1 MLPTVS
7 SDMLRGSRG
16 GGAPRRRLHGKQNV
30 WSSVDA
36 HLVQCGLQR
45 ISVPADAIVP
55 SLIVSFALHY
65 LREHINTF
73 ASFFTEDED
82 INAYLTAM
90 ALPGTWGDSLVL
102 TAAAVLLQAPIHVAQ
117 SLVYI

>member
-1 MLPTVS
+1 MEVGEGVLLGVVY
-7 SDMLRGSRG
+7 MESRM
-16 GGAPRRRLHGKQNV
+16 
-30 WSSVDA
+30 
-36 HLVQCGLQR
+36 CGLQLMPTLSNVVCNESR
-45 ISVPADAIVP
+45 CQLMPLQRIVP